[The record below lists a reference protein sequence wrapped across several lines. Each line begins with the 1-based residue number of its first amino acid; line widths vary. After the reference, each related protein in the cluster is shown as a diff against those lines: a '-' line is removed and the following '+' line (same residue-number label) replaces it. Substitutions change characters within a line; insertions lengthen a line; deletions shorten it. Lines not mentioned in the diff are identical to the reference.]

1 MTILAGKKMVST
13 SHMDNSLS
21 LFVNSALCKNFIL
34 LLLAFFL
41 NVINDWVSL
50 PEHTSAV
57 GESNTSLLESTPR
70 TCIGGTGP
78 CYGEKVSPD
87 AHFVF
92 RVGFDIIHTT
102 PSTVVKRRG
111 LCKHSV
117 CMFLSYFTQCVYGL
131 MIHEGTKCLA
141 FSYISTSI
149 NKSKHWRGFVGSVA
163 AYPPGIVLEFNLMGV
178 GWYLYSV
185 SLA

>member
-78 CYGEKVSPD
+78 CYGEKDSLD

-92 RVGFDIIHTT
+92 ELGLTLFILHRVQLLRGGDYVNIAFVCFSLTLHNVSMDWWFMKG
-102 PSTVVKRRG
+102 PSAS
-111 LCKHSV
+111 LSLI
-117 CMFLSYFTQCVYGL
+117 FLQ
-131 MIHEGTKCLA
+131 A
-141 FSYISTSI
+141 
-149 NKSKHWRGFVGSVA
+149 
-163 AYPPGIVLEFNLMGV
+163 
-178 GWYLYSV
+178 
-185 SLA
+185 